1 MRRFAPRLVFW
12 ALAFSALPALAGL
25 AETKSE
31 TLEATDIGNHPFSFD
46 FAAGGRLQLRVRSA
60 EVRVVGGDEDRI
72 SVELSGRKARDAKDV
87 KARFRREEGGGYLK
101 ISGGPHNDLTI
112 TVRVPS
118 KIALHARIPFGE
130 VHVENVTGDQD
141 IELHAGDLTV
151 DVGDPA
157 SYENVDASVFTGELD
172 AQAFDEEHG
181 GLFRSFRW
189 TGTGS
194 HRLHAHV
201 GAGQLTLR

>member
-1 MRRFAPRLVFW
+1 MRRFAPLLVL
-12 ALAFSALPALAGL
+12 LACSALHATAGL
-25 AETKSE
+25 AETKNAA
-31 TLEATDIGNHPFSFD
+31 LEATDIANHPFSVD
-46 FAAGGRLQLRVRSA
+46 FAAGGRLQLHVRSA
-60 EVRVVGGDEDRI
+60 EVRVVGGDADKI
-72 SVELSGRKARDAKDV
+72 SVELSGRKAGDAKDLKV
-87 KARFRREEGGGYLK
+87 RFRRNEGGGYLK

-118 KIALHARIPFGE
+118 KIDLHARIPFGE
-130 VHVENVTGDQD
+130 VHVENVSGDQD
-141 IELHAGDLTV
+141 IEVHAGDLTV
-151 DVGDPA
+151 EVGDTA
-157 SYENVDASVFTGELD
+157 SYAHVDASVFTGELD